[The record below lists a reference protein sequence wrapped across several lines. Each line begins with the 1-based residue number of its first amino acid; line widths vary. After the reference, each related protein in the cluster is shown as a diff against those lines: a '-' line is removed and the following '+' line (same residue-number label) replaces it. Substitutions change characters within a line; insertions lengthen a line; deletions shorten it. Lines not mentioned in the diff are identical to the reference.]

1 MTALDIAIETVKAHE
16 GLRLKPYI
24 DTVGKTTIGYGRNL
38 DDVGIS
44 KSEAMLLLKTDLK
57 VAYEAVRLAIYG
69 FDTLSEMRQAV
80 LIDMMF
86 NLGSPRFKQFKKM
99 IQALEDND
107 YSRASFEM
115 LDSKWAVQVGNRANY
130 LAEKMKQGI

>member
-1 MTALDIAIETVKAHE
+1 
-16 GLRLKPYI
+16 
-24 DTVGKTTIGYGRNL
+24 
-38 DDVGIS
+38 
-44 KSEAMLLLKTDLK
+44 
-57 VAYEAVRLAIYG
+57 
-69 FDTLSEMRQAV
+69 MRQAV